1 MKRKSIEEKLAIV
14 KSAKSKTKIKKLSI
28 QLSITTKTIK
38 KWISQYENGEL
49 GYDIA
54 HKNSSCKPHNV
65 FDHSKIKSFNNIVF
79 NITKLPPPFKNHIK
93 GRFFRFQIKDIDHN
107 FIFSSYSTSIEE
119 DVIRKFLDI
128 FIQMILQSGYS
139 IKKLITNKKSLIV
152 YSKKIFEKY
161 NIKLELSK
169 HTDIK
174 KHQRFSLRKN
184 SYIKNRTIYEN
195 HNDFL
200 FDSLATVSKNNNI
213 IIEEKN
219 CKHTNLICFL
229 NKMNI
234 LLHSTI
240 VTSKNA
246 EYDRKKILD
255 VILDKYR
262 KALEFQKR
270 YDLVNSDY
278 IYEKICLILNRSNL
292 EKELSMKVF
301 MQRGK
306 IYGLKKQIKESEF
319 YLKEALNILK
329 LLNKDETTKFE
340 YEKDI
345 YMIYADINR
354 MNVDFKK
361 CNYYLKKVRI
371 IVTKINKPE
380 TTALFL
386 LNYGLMFKNF
396 KKINE
401 STKYFTESKKIAL
414 ENNLSNLLPSIE
426 ESIAGN
432 YLFTGNYY
440 KAKKIFEQIVKDEFY
455 SDQPYHQAL
464 LYAKLADTNHL
475 LGNLTNSIKLYNHSL
490 NILGKNIELKVFLQL
505 HTIVSANKAFSLI
518 KMGKLNEAK
527 EIYADK
533 LKISK
538 LNNFKEQVLENLA
551 NLSLTLVDMNNIKVS
566 EKYLKELNIMLKN
579 IENPSVKYRYYLAYG
594 MIYTSKKLYSTAKKY
609 FNKSIKESEKAGS
622 NNSSKIRCLF
632 ELANLYIKI
641 NDFKNAKNTIKIILN
656 SFIRQ
661 EHPSMFFHADLL
673 MIKTH
678 FFSKNN
684 KENYREYLLKSERN
698 LILSEEQNYI
708 IKREI
713 KLL

>member
-1 MKRKSIEEKLAIV
+1 
-14 KSAKSKTKIKKLSI
+14 
-28 QLSITTKTIK
+28 
-38 KWISQYENGEL
+38 
-49 GYDIA
+49 
-54 HKNSSCKPHNV
+54 
-65 FDHSKIKSFNNIVF
+65 
-79 NITKLPPPFKNHIK
+79 
-93 GRFFRFQIKDIDHN
+93 
-107 FIFSSYSTSIEE
+107 
-119 DVIRKFLDI
+119 
-128 FIQMILQSGYS
+128 
-139 IKKLITNKKSLIV
+139 
-152 YSKKIFEKY
+152 
-161 NIKLELSK
+161 
-169 HTDIK
+169 
-174 KHQRFSLRKN
+174 
-184 SYIKNRTIYEN
+184 
-195 HNDFL
+195 
-200 FDSLATVSKNNNI
+200 
-213 IIEEKN
+213 
-219 CKHTNLICFL
+219 
-229 NKMNI
+229 
-234 LLHSTI
+234 
-240 VTSKNA
+240 
-246 EYDRKKILD
+246 
-255 VILDKYR
+255 
-262 KALEFQKR
+262 
-270 YDLVNSDY
+270 
-278 IYEKICLILNRSNL
+278 
-292 EKELSMKVF
+292 MKVF